1 MYSRAVFA
9 SSRVRDAVSFV
20 LSLDQVRGGEALS
33 CGWLAA
39 AAAAAVGGRRE
50 GGVRGSESEATKRW
64 KFGESKRLFN
74 QGIELS

>member
-20 LSLDQVRGGEALS
+20 LSLDQVRGREALS
-33 CGWLAA
+33 CGWL
-39 AAAAAVGGRRE
+39 AAAAVGGRRE